1 MNEYLSEVLDELQ
14 EIPEADRFDLIQYY
28 EEYFLDS
35 GKTVD
40 EILEEY
46 GTPKQ
51 FALKLKINYFSEEDD
66 LGQEEVQQSSPK
78 RQMRLIWLILLGL
91 FASPILIPLA
101 LLFVAILVGSVIA
114 LFAIIFSTYVVCIV
128 ILGVGVVMT
137 LAGLMVLGQSV
148 VSGLFF
154 VGLGLFATGAAIFFT
169 PILVR
174 LTKWLAQ
181 LIMRFVKW
189 VGRRFVTR
197 RGLHPT
203 HDGNER

>member
-1 MNEYLSEVLDELQ
+1 MNEYLSEVLNELQ

-78 RQMRLIWLILLGL
+78 RQMRLIWLIVLGL

-101 LLFVAILVGSVIA
+101 LLFVAVLVGLIIA
-114 LFAIIFSTYVVCIV
+114 LFAVIFSIYVVCIV

-137 LAGLMVLGQSV
+137 LAGLMVLGQSI

-174 LTKWLAQ
+174 VTKWLAQ

-197 RGLHPT
+197 CGLHPT